1 MSIESK
7 IANAGIGPSRYG
19 LELHGLRNIN
29 IAYWNLGTAQLLEHA
44 VSRREG
50 SFASGGSFVVYTGQ
64 FTGRSPR
71 DKFVVRDE
79 TTDLTVQWGAV
90 NQPMS
95 EAHFEHL
102 YSRMGAFWQ
111 GHDVYVQDCF
121 VGADPAY
128 TLPVRVVTQLAWHN
142 LFARQLFI
150 RPDPEKTSEHEPGF
164 TILFAP
170 DFEANPAEDG
180 TNSETC
186 IVISFKKRVVLIC
199 GTSYAGE
206 MKKSAFTIMN
216 YLLPERGVFPM
227 HCSANVGEAGDVA
240 LFFGLSGTGKTTL
253 SADPNRGLIGDDE
266 HGWSDHGVFNFEGG
280 CYAKCIRLSRENEP
294 QIWNAIRFGTVLEN
308 VAMDS
313 AKRLLDFDSS
323 EVTEN
328 TRAAYPLKFIDNAVI
343 PSVGGHPNNV
353 IFLTADAFGVL
364 PPISKLTP
372 EQAMYHFLSGYT
384 AKVAGTER
392 GLSKEP
398 EATFSAC
405 FGAPFLPRPAATYAS
420 LLGEKLR
427 RHGSACW
434 LVNTGWAGGPFGVGQ
449 RMKLGYTRA
458 MLSAAL
464 RGELKDVEVTPD
476 PVFGVMV
483 PKSCPGVPASFLDA
497 RGMWADKVAYDK
509 AARDLSSRFN
519 KNFDKF
525 AHVAA
530 EVLAAAPGVCDAVR
544 GYNA

>member
-1 MSIESK
+1 MLIQHK
-7 IANAGIGPSRYG
+7 HAANPGIGPSRYG
-19 LELHGLRNIN
+19 LEHHGIRNIN
-29 IAYWNLGTAQLLEHA
+29 IAWWNLGTPQLLEQA
-44 VSRREG
+44 VQRREG
-50 SFASGGSFVVYTGQ
+50 SFASDGSFVVRTGQ

-79 TTDLTVQWGAV
+79 ITDATIQWGAV
-90 NQPMS
+90 NQPIS
-95 EAHFEHL
+95 EAHFDRLH
-102 YSRMGAFWQ
+102 SRMLAFWQ

-121 VGADPAY
+121 VGADPEY
-128 TLPVRVVTQLAWHN
+128 RLPLRVVSQLAWHN

-150 RPDPEKTSEHEPGF
+150 RPDPGEIDGHEPEF
-164 TILFAP
+164 TVLFAP
-170 DFEANPAEDG
+170 DFQADPAEDG

-186 IVISFKKRVVLIC
+186 IVLNFNRRVVLIC

-216 YLLPERGVFPM
+216 YLLPVRGVFPM

-253 SADPNRGLIGDDE
+253 SADPRRRLIGDDE
-266 HGWSDHGVFNFEGG
+266 HGWSDNGVFNFEGG

-313 AKRLLDFDSS
+313 ETRSLDFDSE

-328 TRAAYPLKFIDNAVI
+328 TRAAYPLEFIDNALI
-343 PSVGGHPNNV
+343 PSVAGHPSNV

-364 PPISKLTP
+364 PPISKLAP

-392 GLSKEP
+392 GLGKEP
-398 EATFSAC
+398 QATFSAC

-427 RHGSACW
+427 RHQAQCW
-434 LVNTGWAGGPFGVGQ
+434 LVNTGWVGGPFGVGH
-449 RMKLGYTRA
+449 RMKLPYTRA
-458 MLSAAL
+458 MLNAAL
-464 RGELKDVEVTPD
+464 SGALKDVPVEVH
-476 PVFGVMV
+476 PVFKVAV
-483 PKSCPGVPASFLDA
+483 PKSCLGVPPGFLDA
-497 RGMWADKVAYDK
+497 RGMWADKAAYDK
-509 AARDLSSRFN
+509 AARDLSARFN
-519 KNFDKF
+519 KNFEKF
-525 AHVAA
+525 ADVKS
-530 EVLAAAPGVCDAVR
+530 EITGAAPGA
-544 GYNA
+544 